1 MSQFV
6 DAVEST
12 RTFETAIEQIVEG
25 IERASLRAGDRLP
38 PERELAAQL
47 SISVPTLR
55 QALTVLA
62 RSGLLGARQ
71 GKGGGWF
78 VVSDLVPFDAIS
90 AAVAVEGE
98 LAIETLRARRLV
110 EGCIARYVTVTG
122 TDDDF
127 AQLEWSME
135 LLERHLDDRSSVME
149 ADAAFHRALVRAAKS
164 DPLREAMR
172 PISRRMFAIRDA
184 YGGGRPENQHTLDV
198 HRRQVEAMRAKDL
211 DALNLVLDEHLRM
224 LEDGYAEALGRH
236 PEELFAAVRSA
247 W

>member
-1 MSQFV
+1 MQFV

-25 IERASLRAGDRLP
+25 IERASLRSGDRLP

-55 QALTVLA
+55 QALTVLS

-78 VVSDLVPFDAIS
+78 VVSDLVPVDAIS
-90 AAVAVEGE
+90 AEVAVEEE

-110 EGCIARYVTVTG
+110 EACIARYVAVTG
-122 TDDDF
+122 TDEDL
-127 AQLEWSME
+127 AQLEWSIE
-135 LLERHLDDRSSVME
+135 LLERHLDDRASVME
-149 ADAAFHRALVRAAKS
+149 ADASFHRALVRAAKS
-164 DPLREAMR
+164 RPLREAMR
-172 PISRRMFAIRDA
+172 PISRRMYAIRDA
-184 YGGGRPENQHTLDV
+184 YGGGHDENRHTLDV
-198 HRRQVEAMRAKDL
+198 HRRQIEAMRAKDL
-211 DALNLVLDEHLRM
+211 ARLNVVLDEHLRM
-224 LEDGYAEALGRH
+224 LEDGYAQALRRR
-236 PEELFAAVRSA
+236 PEELFAAVRSV